1 MGARPEVSLDAPQEV
16 WKWLRKMHLSALLCR
31 DVGGPGIPKYYQLP
45 SVIVLRVNVLGTLM
59 GYWILSDGYSSEEPD

>member
-1 MGARPEVSLDAPQEV
+1 
-16 WKWLRKMHLSALLCR
+16 MHLSALLCR